1 MLLLSE
7 SIDCPY
13 CQNPVA
19 VPVVQDSVTSQYLRC
34 RSCGGIFEY
43 MPDFGAFSLPDKGA
57 EYMRQQR
64 TSAREALDESR
75 MGMQPDARAQGGGG
89 GCGACCC
96 IFMLMGVFIWVFYV
110 LGLI

>member
-7 SIDCPY
+7 SVDCPY
-13 CQNPVA
+13 CQNSVPVPVA
-19 VPVVQDSVTSQYLRC
+19 QDNVSSQYLRC

-57 EYMRQQR
+57 EYLRQQR
-64 TSAREALDESR
+64 ASARMALDESR
-75 MGMQPDARAQGGGG
+75 MGMQQPTGQSS

-96 IFMLMGVFIWVFYV
+96 VLAFMVIVSWMLYV